1 MYLVP
6 EISKVGRDASHG
18 SHRVITTMAVDA
30 VVKRRD
36 GPRRLRGHDDDDN
49 DDDDAR

>member
-18 SHRVITTMAVDA
+18 SHRVITTMAVDD

-36 GPRRLRGHDDDDN
+36 GPRRLRSHDDD